1 MAKDEINAFLGVGT
15 SYEGKLQ
22 FQGSVR
28 IDGHF
33 LGQIDSDGT
42 LVVGQEARIDGQVS
56 VAGLILSGLIQGN
69 VVAANKVVMHKT
81 ARLQGSLRTPC
92 LVMEE
97 GALLDGELMM
107 SKNRPAPEEHAGRT
121 GAEESFSSPDYS

>member
-1 MAKDEINAFLGVGT
+1 MPRDEINAFLGVGT

-28 IDGHF
+28 IDGNF

-42 LVVGQEARIDGQVS
+42 LVVGQDAKVNGQVS
-56 VAGLILSGLIQGN
+56 VVSLILSGFIQGDI
-69 VVAANKVVMHKT
+69 VAATKVIMHKT

-92 LVMEE
+92 LIMEE
-97 GALLDGELMM
+97 GALLDGKLTM
-107 SKNRPAPEEHAGRT
+107 SK
-121 GAEESFSSPDYS
+121 SSPDLDEQVDYPRSDGMCQ

>member
-1 MAKDEINAFLGVGT
+1 MAKDVISAFLGVGT

-28 IDGHF
+28 IDGDF
-33 LGQIDSDGT
+33 LGQINSDGT
-42 LVVGQEARIDGQVS
+42 LIVGQEAKIDGQVS
-56 VAGLILSGLIQGN
+56 VASLILSGFIQGHIM
-69 VVAANKVVMHKT
+69 VATKVIMHKT

-97 GALLDGELMM
+97 GALLDGELIM
-107 SKNRPAPEEHAGRT
+107 SKNRHDLDEQVVRAD
-121 GAEESFSSPDYS
+121 AEGSFSSPDGT

>member
-1 MAKDEINAFLGVGT
+1 MPRDEINAFLGVGT

-28 IDGHF
+28 IDGNF

-42 LVVGQEARIDGQVS
+42 LVVGQDAKVNGQVS
-56 VAGLILSGLIQGN
+56 VVSLILSGFIQGDI
-69 VVAANKVVMHKT
+69 VAATKVIMHKT

-92 LVMEE
+92 LIMEE
-97 GALLDGELMM
+97 GALLDGKLTM
-107 SKNRPAPEEHAGRT
+107 SK
-121 GAEESFSSPDYS
+121 SSPDLDEQVDYPRSDGLASSSIYS